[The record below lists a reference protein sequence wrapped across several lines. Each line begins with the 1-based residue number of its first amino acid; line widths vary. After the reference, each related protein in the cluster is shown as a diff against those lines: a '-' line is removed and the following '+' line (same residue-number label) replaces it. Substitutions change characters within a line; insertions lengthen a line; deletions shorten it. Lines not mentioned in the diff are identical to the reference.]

1 MAVEVVTKEDLQVF
15 RVQLLND
22 LKTLLMQPTSPAPSQ
37 WLKSAE
43 VRQLLK
49 LSAGKL
55 QNLRLTGKLPFS
67 RIDGILYYRAEDVA
81 RLLNNNRMEV

>member
-1 MAVEVVTKEDLQVF
+1 MAVEVVTREDLQFF
-15 RVQLLND
+15 RIQLLND
-22 LKTLLMQPTSPAPSQ
+22 LKDLLMQPASPAPSQ

-55 QNLRLTGKLPFS
+55 QNLRVTGKLPFS
-67 RIDGILYYRAEDVA
+67 RIDGILYYRAEDVT
-81 RLLNNNRMEV
+81 RLLNNNHKEV